1 MNSGSTPARQ
11 PPRKLA
17 WFALVVL
24 IVLLLAGI
32 ALRYAMQPQHAT
44 RHVLDQVGRTREVRY
59 ALYRRV
65 GGPAATLAPDSWTGG
80 AATA

>member
-11 PPRKLA
+11 PSRKLA

-32 ALRYAMQPQHAT
+32 ALRYVMQPQHAT
-44 RHVLDQVGRTREVRY
+44 RLVLDQVGRTLGLRITASGTSQYSLR
-59 ALYRRV
+59 
-65 GGPAATLAPDSWTGG
+65 GGPSLVVRGVIAQ
-80 AATA
+80 